1 MSEELKVP
9 EAQEISIDTIIN
21 VKNAIRITDEVSY
34 ASAATIVRVIK
45 EKLKIITDEKKSITD
60 PLKWAREKIDEHY
73 KKPIELLSAAEKE
86 LKSAMLV
93 YKELQKL
100 KQEAQA
106 KLEKE
111 NPTEEGHDGKVTVT
125 SIEKKVDGVSTKEI
139 WTFEIIDPYQIPRE
153 FLKVDEV
160 KIGLKVRAGVREIQG
175 VNIFSKKVMNI
186 KT

>member
-1 MSEELKVP
+1 MTGELKVP

-21 VKNAIRITDEVSY
+21 VKNAISITDDVSY
-34 ASAATIVRVIK
+34 ESAALIVKVIK
-45 EKLKIITDEKKSITD
+45 EKLKIITDEKKSITE
-60 PLKWAREKIDEHY
+60 PINEAKKRVEAHY
-73 KKPIELLSAAEKE
+73 AKPIELLTEAEKE
-86 LKSAMLV
+86 IKSAMLV

-111 NPTEEGHDGKVTVT
+111 NPTEECHDGKVTVT

-160 KIGLKVRAGVREIQG
+160 LIGQKVRAGVREIQG
-175 VNIFSKKVMNI
+175 VNIFSKKVMSI